1 MTAANKLSISMPK
14 YLTYRQLAGITGL
27 SILMLLVS
35 ACVSTDSLQPNRGG
49 TSFIVRGKTYEQ
61 IWNAATKAMST
72 DMQIVES
79 HKPSGAIKSR
89 VGSAPNGKVVGFFIQ
104 PTTPSADYTITVV
117 SKKWA
122 LREDLSARDW
132 EPSVIEDFKDA
143 LNTK

>member
-1 MTAANKLSISMPK
+1 MTAANKLLIPMSTH
-14 YLTYRQLAGITGL
+14 LTYRRLVAAGGL
-27 SILMLLVS
+27 SILMLLIS

-49 TSFIVRGKTYEQ
+49 TSFMVHGKTYEQ
-61 IWNAATKAMST
+61 IWNAAIKAMST

-104 PTTPSADYTITVV
+104 PTIPSVDYTVTVV

-132 EPSVIEDFKDA
+132 EPSVVEDFKNA
-143 LNTK
+143 LNAK